1 MSDTNIGSTV
11 AQSNEGNATS
21 TANQTQTSAGDKVFT
36 QDEVNAIVTKRL
48 AQLEKK
54 YSGLNVDEYQ
64 ELKAMKEQQETEA
77 AIKRQEFDKVLGQ
90 VKQAAEQKI

>member
-48 AQLEKK
+48 AQI
-54 YSGLNVDEYQ
+54 GRAHV
-64 ELKAMKEQQETEA
+64 
-77 AIKRQEFDKVLGQ
+77 
-90 VKQAAEQKI
+90 